1 MMRAV
6 QVSLP
11 EPVSSRGVV
20 FYTADTGNRLRT
32 LFGEKGFDASRM
44 VLRGVVITGRENGVQ
59 QGMALIEIDG
69 NPADAVSIG
78 EMVPPG
84 IRLEKIE
91 PGSAVVSYQ
100 GREINLQQ

>member
-1 MMRAV
+1 MKLV
-6 QVSLP
+6 QVP
-11 EPVSSRGVV
+11 FAKAVSTRGVV
-20 FYTADTGNRLRT
+20 FYHATSVLMPRA

-69 NPADAVSIG
+69 KPADAVSIG

-100 GREINLQQ
+100 GREFILQQ